1 MKKFLCAIAAATVV
15 VGGTTLPAQ
24 ATDTT
29 KRAEVPGGKLFRL
42 RTGPEVPGGKLFRLR
57 TGPEVPTRI

>member
-42 RTGPEVPGGKLFRLR
+42 RTGPEVPGGKLSRR
-57 TGPEVPTRI
+57 